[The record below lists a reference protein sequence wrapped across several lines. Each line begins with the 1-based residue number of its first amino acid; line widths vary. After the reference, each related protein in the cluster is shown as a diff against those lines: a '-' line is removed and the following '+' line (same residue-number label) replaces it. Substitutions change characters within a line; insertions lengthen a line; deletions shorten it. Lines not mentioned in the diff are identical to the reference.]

1 MLGVRLDKDT
11 EKQLELLAKET
22 RRTKSFYAKEAI
34 RIYLQERKDYE
45 IAMSRAKDHSD
56 KTISDKEM
64 RKRLGL

>member
-45 IAMSRAKDHSD
+45 IAMSRAKDRTD

>member
-45 IAMSRAKDHSD
+45 IAMSRAKEHTD